1 MTSTVRRRVTRG
13 STHPDEAVD
22 APHLGVEHDRIRD
35 EAVRL
40 AGGPGDM
47 AQRVALLHAIFVDSR
62 GNHAFP
68 EVALHGALWAY
79 GFYERRGAISRM
91 IAYRYFYDREERA
104 SRAYM
109 LFEFS
114 QGFKEANRS
123 VFVDTYTN
131 YWFTKRFGD
140 RTGAE
145 EHVAPALLD
154 ALNRVHHAAGADRT
168 LPRSERARVF
178 ETALLFE
185 QESTVGPKVR
195 AEVAK
200 FDCPVLRTLVLKPV
214 VRFGYFPRTTAMRFR
229 DFSETDERIEKA
241 TRSYELAERVGWD
254 AVAETIRFQGVLPA
268 RFFADPG
275 AYAQSLRAGVAGAA

>member
-1 MTSTVRRRVTRG
+1 MDARDPGTAFAQVR
-13 STHPDEAVD
+13 E
-22 APHLGVEHDRIRD
+22 

-47 AQRVALLHAIFVDSR
+47 AQRVALLHAIFVDS
-62 GNHAFP
+62 GENHAFP

-79 GFYERRGAISRM
+79 GFYERRGAISRA

-104 SRAYM
+104 RRSYM
-109 LFEFS
+109 LFEFA

-123 VFVDTYTN
+123 VFVDTYAN
-131 YWFTKRFGD
+131 YWFTREHGEAP
-140 RTGAE
+140 GAE
-145 EHVAPALLD
+145 EHVAPELLD
-154 ALNRVHHAAGADRT
+154 ALNRVHRARRT
-168 LPRSERARVF
+168 GRPLTRPERAAVF

-195 AEVAK
+195 REVEK

-229 DFSETDERIEKA
+229 DFGDTGERIEKA
-241 TRSYELAERVGWD
+241 TRSYELAERAGWRTVGE
-254 AVAETIRFQGVLPA
+254 AIRFQGVLPA
-268 RFFADPG
+268 RFFADPL
-275 AYAQSLRAGVAGAA
+275 AYAGGLRAAAAPGAVPGAVPA